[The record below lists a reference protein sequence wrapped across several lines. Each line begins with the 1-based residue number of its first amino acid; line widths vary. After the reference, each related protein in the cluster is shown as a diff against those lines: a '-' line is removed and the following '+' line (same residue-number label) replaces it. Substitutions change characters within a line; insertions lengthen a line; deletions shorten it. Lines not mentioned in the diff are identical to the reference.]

1 MALVN
6 KLNIPQK
13 IGGQAVIG
21 AFRTV
26 AAIVRESKAGL
37 ESPTMRHHKQQLQLW
52 LKWNTKLGSH

>member
-13 IGGQAVIG
+13 IREQAIIG

-26 AAIVRESKAGL
+26 AAIVGESEAEL
-37 ESPTMRHHKQQLQLW
+37 ELLTIRHHKQQLQAW
-52 LKWNTKLGSH
+52 LK